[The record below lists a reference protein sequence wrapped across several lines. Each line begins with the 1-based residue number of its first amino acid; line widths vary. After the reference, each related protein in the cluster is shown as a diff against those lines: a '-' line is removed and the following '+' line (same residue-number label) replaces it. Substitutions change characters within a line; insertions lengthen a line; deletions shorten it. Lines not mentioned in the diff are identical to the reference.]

1 MEGRNSLS
9 TLLRLIHSC
18 IYFAMAPHRL
28 DQLILPKQE
37 TDLTAS
43 TSTRIQKKEGEQCPL
58 PRAINLAKA

>member
-18 IYFAMAPHRL
+18 IYFAMAPHRP
-28 DQLILPKQE
+28 DQLIPAKQE
-37 TDLTAS
+37 TGLAAS
-43 TSTRIQKKEGEQCPL
+43 TFTKIQKKEGEQCPL